1 MLNKKNREISK
12 QFIAERHRL
21 LAFIRGMIRD
31 PDDAED
37 ILQEV
42 WIRLA
47 DALEQNKEIR
57 ILGKWCRVV
66 AKNLILHYWRDRRT
80 KEMVVDEDILDLAER
95 AFDETDDEPAF
106 WDAKRKALREC
117 MEALP
122 GESKRLLVLKYEQ
135 GFSTEKLGRRFRKK
149 ASAILM
155 YLSRVRAS
163 IRTCIEQR
171 LRMREVV

>member
-1 MLNKKNREISK
+1 MNKKNIEISK

-31 PDDAED
+31 PNDAED

-47 DALEQNKEIR
+47 DALEQKKEIR

-80 KEMVVDEDILDLAER
+80 REVVIDEDILDLAEK

-106 WDAKRKALREC
+106 WDAKRKALQEC
-117 MEALP
+117 IEALP
-122 GESKRLLVLKYEQ
+122 GASRQLLVLKYEE
-135 GFSTEKLGRRFRKK
+135 GFSAEQVGRRFKK
-149 ASAILM
+149 RASAILM
-155 YLSRVRAS
+155 YLSRVHAS
-163 IRTCIEQR
+163 IRACIEQR
-171 LRMREVV
+171 LRMWETV

>member
-1 MLNKKNREISK
+1 VNSRNKEISK

-31 PDDAED
+31 PNDAED

-57 ILGKWCRVV
+57 ILGKWCRGV

-80 KEMVVDEDILDLAER
+80 KEMVIDEDILELAER
-95 AFDETDDEPAF
+95 AFDETDDEPGF
-106 WDAKRKALREC
+106 WDEKRKALHEC
-117 MEALP
+117 MKVLP
-122 GESKRLLVLKYEQ
+122 QEGKRLLVLKYEQ
-135 GFSTEKLGRRFRKK
+135 GFSAEELGRRFKKK

-163 IRTCIEQR
+163 IRACIEQR
-171 LRMREVV
+171 LRLREVV